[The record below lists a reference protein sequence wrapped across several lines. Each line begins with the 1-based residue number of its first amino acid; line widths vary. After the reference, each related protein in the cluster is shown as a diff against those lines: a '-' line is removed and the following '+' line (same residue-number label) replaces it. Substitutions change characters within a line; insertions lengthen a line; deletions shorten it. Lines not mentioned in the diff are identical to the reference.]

1 MFLLDRWE
9 VSPFC
14 VVVIKVA
21 ARSRPAKGWPCL
33 MKTDE
38 AEIKC
43 LPTLRDSFITVSPR
57 AIEHLGLE
65 LSFNRPCLTAPWWHT
80 AAFQAH
86 EHFHIYLSFSI
97 IRCRLRIA
105 LTDRIT
111 VYISMCI
118 QSHPLGSFKLE
129 WGFNCKK
136 KKERKWSDLEEPLA
150 NLAIFSCTPMLTH
163 VGSTA
168 IRSWISSVE
177 GPCSHLAA
185 HLACVA

>member
-1 MFLLDRWE
+1 MGGLSP
-9 VSPFC
+9 SPFC
-14 VVVIKVA
+14 VVVMKVT

-86 EHFHIYLSFSI
+86 EHLHLYLSFSF
-97 IRCRLRIA
+97 IRRIFCIA
-105 LTDRIT
+105 LTDNIT
-111 VYISMCI
+111 VYIPVCTLS
-118 QSHPLGSFKLE
+118 PLCCLFKSE
-129 WGFNCKK
+129 WGFYIKVVQRNLYQILRICQSL
-136 KKERKWSDLEEPLA
+136 RDLPSLCPL
-150 NLAIFSCTPMLTH
+150 CRPMWVQQPSGAESLPLKGH
-163 VGSTA
+163 VL
-168 IRSWISSVE
+168 ISLLILPV
-177 GPCSHLAA
+177 
-185 HLACVA
+185 

>member
-1 MFLLDRWE
+1 MGGLSP
-9 VSPFC
+9 SPFC
-14 VVVIKVA
+14 VVVMKVT

-65 LSFNRPCLTAPWWHT
+65 LSFNRPCLTAPWWHA

-86 EHFHIYLSFSI
+86 EHLHLYLSFSL
-97 IRCRLRIA
+97 IRSGFLNA
-105 LTDRIT
+105 LTDTIT
-111 VYISMCI
+111 LYISVC
-118 QSHPLGSFKLE
+118 HPQIYIS
-129 WGFNCKK
+129 
-136 KKERKWSDLEEPLA
+136 WSDVLTVNNRKRFKATFIKSKGFGSPCGTSITA
-150 NLAIFSCTPMLTH
+150 PWMLTH

-168 IRSWISSVE
+168 IRS
-177 GPCSHLAA
+177 
-185 HLACVA
+185 